1 MTIVIFEYVKTRAI
15 AYGTCENEWMS
26 VAWDDLRTVLMLAR
40 HRTLAGAAKATGVNY
55 TTVARRVRRAE
66 EANGSRG
73 RQKRPP
79 VPWLINGLQQRGLKG
94 RLLWFLWLLGL

>member
-1 MTIVIFEYVKTRAI
+1 
-15 AYGTCENEWMS
+15 
-26 VAWDDLRTVLMLAR
+26 MLVR

-79 VPWLINGLQQRGLKG
+79 VPWLIIGLQQRGLKG
-94 RLLWFLWLLGL
+94 RLLLFLWLLGL